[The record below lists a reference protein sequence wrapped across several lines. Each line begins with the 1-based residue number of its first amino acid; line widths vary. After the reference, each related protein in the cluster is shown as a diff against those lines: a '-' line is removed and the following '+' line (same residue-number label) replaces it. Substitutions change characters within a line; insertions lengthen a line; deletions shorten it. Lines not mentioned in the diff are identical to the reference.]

1 MLGLG
6 NSIASSSAVSL
17 PSFTLSAS
25 STIFLTTTTS
35 PDEGDGVVSA
45 ASTSTFDVRLV
56 LANADYDVA
65 SDTPGQFTFNNITV
79 ENTTASSGVQTLSAG
94 PLIGD
99 SELDFVGAGTIIYVF
114 DDSSAMDD
122 VDLGSSSGATAAHNG
137 SGSNTFRVSLDVQR
151 QGYSGVISLTKDF
164 SLTDS
169 DA

>member
-17 PSFTLSAS
+17 PSFTLSVS
-25 STIFLTTTTS
+25 SGIFLTTTTS
-35 PDEGDGVVSA
+35 PDEGNGIPTSA
-45 ASTSTFDVRLV
+45 TTSTFDVRLT
-56 LANADYDVA
+56 LHSDDYDVA
-65 SDTPGQFTFNNITV
+65 SDTPGQFTFTNITV

-99 SELDFVGAGTIIYVF
+99 SELDFGGAGTLIFVF
-114 DDSSAMDD
+114 DDSSAMDN

-164 SLTDS
+164 SLNDS